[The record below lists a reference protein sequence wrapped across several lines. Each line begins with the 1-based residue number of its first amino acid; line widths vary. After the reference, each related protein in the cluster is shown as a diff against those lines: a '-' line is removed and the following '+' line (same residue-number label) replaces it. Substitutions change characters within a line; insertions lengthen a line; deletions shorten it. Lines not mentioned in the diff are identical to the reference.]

1 MTLHIPTP
9 RKDRHRWWP
18 PSQWKAPFGAIGAW
32 TVVGICVIVAAVSL
46 TWNAASA
53 NREAEETKAVSRDLA
68 SEVNTACAEGVIV
81 QTEDGRDLC
90 QRAADVQQSPQ
101 VAPAPSIAAEFDES
115 RVLELIRAELAR
127 NPPQDGR
134 TPGPAEV
141 EAAARAVLTA
151 NPDLFRGP
159 QGIPGERGE
168 QGPGPSDA
176 QVRAAAAAV
185 MAADPDAFRGEPG
198 DDGQPGDRGPEGARG
213 PAGQDG
219 ADGAPGRGIVDT
231 VQEGCSVRVFFSDGS
246 EELWGP
252 FCPTTEEPP
261 PTTDPDPTPV
271 DPAFPN

>member
-9 RKDRHRWWP
+9 RQDRHRWWP
-18 PSQWKAPFGAIGAW
+18 PSKWKVPFGSIGAW
-32 TVVGICVIVAAVSL
+32 TVMGVCVIIAAVSL

-68 SEVNTACAEGVIV
+68 TEVAIACAEGVIV
-81 QTEDGRDLC
+81 QTPDGRDLC
-90 QRAADVQQSPQ
+90 QRAADVQQSPEI
-101 VAPAPSIAAEFDES
+101 APAPSITAEFDEA

-127 NPPQDGR
+127 NPPQDGH

-159 QGIPGERGE
+159 KGDQGV
-168 QGPGPSDA
+168 QGPGPTEA

-185 MAADPDAFRGEPG
+185 MAADPDAFRGE
-198 DDGQPGDRGPEGARG
+198 DGQEGARG
-213 PAGQDG
+213 PRGATGAAGRDG

-231 VQEGCSVRVFFSDGS
+231 VQEGCSVRVFYNDGT

-252 FCPTTEEPP
+252 FCPATEEPPP
-261 PTTDPDPTPV
+261 PTTDPLIPV